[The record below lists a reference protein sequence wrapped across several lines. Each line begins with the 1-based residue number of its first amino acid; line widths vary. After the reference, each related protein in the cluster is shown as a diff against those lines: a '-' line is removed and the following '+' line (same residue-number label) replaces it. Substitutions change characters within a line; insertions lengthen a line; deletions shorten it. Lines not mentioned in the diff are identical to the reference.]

1 MSHRLLTMVDN
12 FYYSNGTL
20 FCDGVSIEEIS
31 MKFGTPVF
39 IYSEKFILNK
49 IAEIKKVQQNF
60 PVSVCYAVKAN
71 SSLEIVRTMANQG
84 LGFDVVSE
92 GEMRRVLLGGQR
104 KNKIVF
110 SGVGKTEEEITFALK
125 NDIFSL
131 NVESLSEL
139 NRIEKISSKMK
150 TIAPISI
157 RINPDVD
164 PETHPYISTG
174 LRENK
179 FGLSIGEGLAAFKK
193 AKEMRSVK
201 IIGIDC
207 HIGSQILSIDP
218 FKQAAEKVLDA
229 VEKLK
234 NDFGIELSH
243 INLGGGLGISYKP
256 NENAIKIETFLNEIL
271 CFLRMEFVSRKIKPP
286 EILFE
291 LGRSLVGNSG
301 ILVTKVLYLKRK
313 FEGSGK
319 NFAIV
324 DAGMNDLMRPSL
336 YNSYHD
342 VIPMIKESR
351 KGNSECWEIVGPIC
365 ESGDWLAKER
375 NINLRENSLIC
386 FASAGA
392 YCSSMASNYNS
403 RRKPSEVIVTRDG
416 RVREIVTRET
426 FDNMLIREI

>member
-1 MSHRLLTMVDN
+1 MVDN

-31 MKFGTPVF
+31 MKFGTPLF
-39 IYSEKFILNK
+39 IYSEKFILNR
-49 IAEIKKVQQNF
+49 IAEIKKVQQKF

-71 SSLEIVRTMANQG
+71 SSLEIIRTMANQG

-179 FGLSIGEGLAAFKK
+179 FGLSIEYHA
-193 AKEMRSVK
+193 
-201 IIGIDC
+201 C
-207 HIGSQILSIDP
+207 
-218 FKQAAEKVLDA
+218 
-229 VEKLK
+229 
-234 NDFGIELSH
+234 
-243 INLGGGLGISYKP
+243 
-256 NENAIKIETFLNEIL
+256 IK
-271 CFLRMEFVSRKIKPP
+271 
-286 EILFE
+286 
-291 LGRSLVGNSG
+291 
-301 ILVTKVLYLKRK
+301 
-313 FEGSGK
+313 
-319 NFAIV
+319 
-324 DAGMNDLMRPSL
+324 
-336 YNSYHD
+336 
-342 VIPMIKESR
+342 
-351 KGNSECWEIVGPIC
+351 
-365 ESGDWLAKER
+365 
-375 NINLRENSLIC
+375 
-386 FASAGA
+386 
-392 YCSSMASNYNS
+392 
-403 RRKPSEVIVTRDG
+403 
-416 RVREIVTRET
+416 
-426 FDNMLIREI
+426 